1 MDALNELRLAAVEGS
16 DERMRVRTALDA
28 LEEHHRVDDW
38 VIELTTAHMTSA
50 QRRDTDSPDTSQRW
64 RMRALQEY
72 LTPGPSVDGVPGLSA

>member
-1 MDALNELRLAAVEGS
+1 MDTLNELRLTAAEDS
-16 DERMRVRTALDA
+16 EEPMRARTALDA

-38 VIELTTAHMTSA
+38 VIELTTTHMTSA
-50 QRRDTDSPDTSQRW
+50 QRRDTDSPDTSQQW